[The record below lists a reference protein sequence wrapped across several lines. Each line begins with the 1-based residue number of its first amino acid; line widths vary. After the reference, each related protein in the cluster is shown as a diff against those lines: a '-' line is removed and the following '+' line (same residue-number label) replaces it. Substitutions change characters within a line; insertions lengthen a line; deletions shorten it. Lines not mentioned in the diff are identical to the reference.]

1 MQPNFLDNF
10 ILCDSRDDKNKTI
23 SAKEYLNKIRPHS
36 KDIRNELK
44 RKCYTWE
51 IQSMRAINFMS
62 SKYNDGECI
71 MNSRSENIELLINYE
86 EDEVIEELFQSLLSK
101 Y

>member
-1 MQPNFLDNF
+1 MN
-10 ILCDSRDDKNKTI
+10 S
-23 SAKEYLNKIRPHS
+23 KE
-36 KDIRNELK
+36 
-44 RKCYTWE
+44 CYTWE

-62 SKYNDGECI
+62 SKYNDEECV
-71 MNSRSENIELLINYE
+71 MNSRSGNIELLINYE